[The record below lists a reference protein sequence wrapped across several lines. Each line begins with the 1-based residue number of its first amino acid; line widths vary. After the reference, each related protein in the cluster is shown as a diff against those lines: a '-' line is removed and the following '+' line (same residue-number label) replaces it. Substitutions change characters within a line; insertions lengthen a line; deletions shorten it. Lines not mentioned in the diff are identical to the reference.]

1 MPDGQTAGGAASV
14 VATGLAMIFH
24 FQLGLLMIQII
35 L

>member
-1 MPDGQTAGGAASV
+1 MPDDDQTSV
-14 VATGLAMIFH
+14 GVSDVAKGLAMIFH